1 MYSINQSS
9 NGRYKNTYKITNNYK
24 RQQNGTKTLNI
35 HLQRAGGYYSGF
47 TDFKSKNE
55 IKLLTLKFFILFSCF
70 FRLILSR
77 CI

>member
-47 TDFKSKNE
+47 PKK
-55 IKLLTLKFFILFSCF
+55 
-70 FRLILSR
+70 
-77 CI
+77 